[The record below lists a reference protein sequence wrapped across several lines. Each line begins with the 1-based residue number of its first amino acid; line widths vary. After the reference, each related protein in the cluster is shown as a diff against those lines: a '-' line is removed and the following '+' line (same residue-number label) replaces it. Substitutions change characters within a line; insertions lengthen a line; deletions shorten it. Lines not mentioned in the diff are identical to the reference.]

1 MKPEFESCVNSI
13 VVIVAKSNVKKL
25 LVINLLWFR
34 QCYQITWKSPF
45 WGLEV
50 LKIEVENFLFIV
62 SNVTKQIT
70 LNLHNSATGAKH
82 ISDFNSLEFY

>member
-1 MKPEFESCVNSI
+1 MKVYSVPFKSKNMSSETDWRATCGEFESCVYSI
-13 VVIVAKSNVKKL
+13 VVIVAKSNMKKF

-50 LKIEVENFLFIV
+50 LKIEVENFPFIV
-62 SNVTKQIT
+62 SNVTNK
-70 LNLHNSATGAKH
+70 
-82 ISDFNSLEFY
+82 